1 MFANARGTA
10 IALYAATPTGDS
22 RLQDLKGITMHIKGV
37 LHALAVAA
45 RVAILLPT
53 VGLAWLIWNR

>member
-1 MFANARGTA
+1 
-10 IALYAATPTGDS
+10 
-22 RLQDLKGITMHIKGV
+22 MHIKGV
-37 LHALAVAA
+37 LLALAVAA